1 MQRNINPTMPQTS
14 KKFSQGV
21 IGFIKGAIYLLSVI
35 VILRVMIVL
44 FPDGNRTLFWVIGL
58 LGGIGSIYAFSKIV
72 EKLGK
77 KAP

>member
-1 MQRNINPTMPQTS
+1 MPQLS
-14 KKFSQGV
+14 KKFSQGA

-35 VILRVMIVL
+35 VILRVMITL
-44 FPDGNRTLFWVIGL
+44 FPDGSRTLFWIIGL

-72 EKLGK
+72 EKLDN

>member
-1 MQRNINPTMPQTS
+1 MPQLS
-14 KKFSQGV
+14 KKFSQGA

-35 VILRVMIVL
+35 VILRVLITL
-44 FPDGNRTLFWVIGL
+44 FPEVSRTLFWIIGL

-72 EKLGK
+72 EKLDN

>member
-1 MQRNINPTMPQTS
+1 MPQLS
-14 KKFSQGV
+14 KKFSQGA

-35 VILRVMIVL
+35 VILRVLITL
-44 FPDGNRTLFWVIGL
+44 FPDGSRTLFWIISL

-72 EKLGK
+72 EKLDN